1 MVSFKYSGIFY
12 NVLEMPLHEINTS
25 VQLWDVIIGH
35 IQTGQCTDR
44 STTVSI
50 CVRHNIE
57 VSAHHDH
64 CSRFK
69 VQGFFICHIIVIQGI
84 IRSEM

>member
-1 MVSFKYSGIFY
+1 
-12 NVLEMPLHEINTS
+12 MPLHEINTS

-64 CSRFK
+64 YSQILVTWDLQFSLKMNYCAP
-69 VQGFFICHIIVIQGI
+69 IALLAVIKT
-84 IRSEM
+84 